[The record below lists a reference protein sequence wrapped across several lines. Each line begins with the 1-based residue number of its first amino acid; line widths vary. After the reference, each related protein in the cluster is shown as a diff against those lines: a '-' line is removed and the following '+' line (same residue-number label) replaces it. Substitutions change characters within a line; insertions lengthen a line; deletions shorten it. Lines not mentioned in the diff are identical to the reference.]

1 MFINKSSLF
10 LLSCIALP
18 LSIAFTY
25 SQGIAAT
32 PGKLQPLSV
41 KACNTLQ
48 ADLAGALKKKVRQV
62 FVNTNAPFEDQ
73 ISKVKGT
80 TCQLTVSSTG
90 KSFKTIADIA
100 TPISAMLTKQRWKED
115 PTYAADGPE
124 GKIIAFRKGNYL
136 SVLDIKSSLA
146 KSIKCSNNTPVTT
159 CYQQAKSEQIMYKI
173 TLNAAHSA
181 K

>member
-1 MFINKSSLF
+1 MFRNKSSVF

-32 PGKLQPLSV
+32 PGKLRPLSV

-48 ADLAGALKKKVRQV
+48 ADLASVLGKKTRQV
-62 FVNTNAPFEDQ
+62 FVNTNAPFENQ

-80 TCQLTVSSTG
+80 ACQLTVSSTG
-90 KSFKTIADIA
+90 KSFKSIADIA
-100 TPISAMLTKQRWKED
+100 TPITAMLTKQGWKED
-115 PTYAADGPE
+115 PAYAADGPE
-124 GKIIAFRKGNYL
+124 GKITAFRKSNDL
-136 SVLDIKSSLA
+136 SVLDIKSSLL
-146 KSIKCSNNTPVTT
+146 KSVKCPNNTPVTT
-159 CYQQAKSEQIMYKI
+159 CYQQAKSEQIMYNV
-173 TLNAAHSA
+173 TLSSAHTG